1 VKRSSLERK
10 SKKER
15 RGFYSKLALCFLALI
30 VAAACVVNAQEKISD
45 FTYTYPQ
52 DPDYDPYP
60 AQQDPDFIK
69 LTEAESEREALELF
83 GGRGKESLDTHY
95 SWT

>member
-1 VKRSSLERK
+1 MKRSSLERK

-69 LTEAESEREALELF
+69 LTDGRIGAGGTGAVW
-83 GGRGKESLDTHY
+83 GRGKESLDTHY
-95 SWT
+95 S